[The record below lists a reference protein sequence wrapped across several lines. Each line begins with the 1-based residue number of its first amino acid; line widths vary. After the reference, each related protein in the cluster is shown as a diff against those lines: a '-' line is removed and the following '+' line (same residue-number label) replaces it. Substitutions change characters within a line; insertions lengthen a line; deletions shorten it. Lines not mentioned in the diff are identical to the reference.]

1 MVYKPVPPL
10 VGGPVYSQ
18 KHQSPCLPAGRQA
31 PAFADLLAEQVLWQ
45 ARAASR
51 RQAKSQ
57 TISKFQFRMT
67 APHPSP
73 RGRVFSTLP
82 CGEREEVRGFRTL
95 EIIWN
100 LPACR

>member
-73 RGRVFSTLP
+73 LP
-82 CGEREEVRGFRTL
+82 RGEREEVRGYRIL